1 MEKHRDVRL
10 EIVMKPSPAPRAQ
23 GRCIHCLNLTEVLEA
38 DQVFPA
44 SWYAPSCP
52 KCNRELGQ
60 LERDLLVRLVP
71 CTDPESEATAGLAGR
86 VFRSIGLEANG
97 LQEKERTI
105 RAGLRAR
112 IRSEFIPPAEAAE
125 EDTRTWP
132 ALRCI

>member
-86 VFRSIGLEANG
+86 VFR
-97 LQEKERTI
+97 
-105 RAGLRAR
+105 AR